1 MKARKVRG
9 LDPAATLTDNARK
22 IVRVR
27 LDELYSFAPQALDPE
42 QATAL
47 HDMRIAAKR
56 LRYVLEL
63 TGFCFG
69 PYAAKAAGIAR
80 DLQDL
85 IGEIHDCDV
94 LEPRIVEHLE
104 TLRAEDAQ
112 ALSSAAIAQDADAP
126 KSVGAERCELY
137 AALEALAVDERA
149 RRQVLFARFSERWA
163 QLQRNHFRK
172 RLLNSLGQPPLSVAA

>member
-9 LDPAATLTDNARK
+9 LDTAATLTNNARL

-27 LDELYSFAPQALDPE
+27 LDELYGFAPRALDPE
-42 QATAL
+42 QAEAL

-69 PYAAKAAGIAR
+69 PYAAKAAGVAR

-94 LEPRIVEHLE
+94 LEPRIVEHLA
-104 TLRAEDAQ
+104 TLRARDAQ
-112 ALSSAAIAQDADAP
+112 TLSSAAIARDAAVP
-126 KSVGAERCELY
+126 ETVAAGRREQY
-137 AALEALAVDERA
+137 AALEALAVDQRA
-149 RRQVLFARFSERWA
+149 RRQVLFAKFTERWA

-172 RLLNSLGQPPLSVAA
+172 RLLDSLEQPPLSVAA